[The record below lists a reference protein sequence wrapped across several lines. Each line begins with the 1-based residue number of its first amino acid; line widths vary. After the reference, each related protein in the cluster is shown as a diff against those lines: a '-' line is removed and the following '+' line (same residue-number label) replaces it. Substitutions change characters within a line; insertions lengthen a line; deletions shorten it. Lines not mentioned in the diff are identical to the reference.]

1 MDARTESEPTPMKNR
16 TTAER
21 TSEREL
27 VVTRT
32 INGPARIVFE
42 AWTKPELFK
51 QWWVPK
57 ATGMSLLSCELDVRV
72 GGGYRLV
79 FRHPASPEPFAFFG
93 KYLEVTPHSRLVWT
107 NDEGDE
113 GGAITT
119 VTFGEKAGKTLL
131 VVHDLYPS
139 KEALDAAIA
148 SGATSGMPEQLEQL
162 EEFLVTLGAGVGP
175 S

>member
-1 MDARTESEPTPMKNR
+1 MDARRESETTPMKNR
-16 TTAER
+16 TAVDR
-21 TSEREL
+21 KSEREL

-32 INGPARIVFE
+32 INGPARLVFE
-42 AWTKPELFK
+42 AWTKPELFQ

-57 ATGMSLLSCELDVRV
+57 SSGLTLLSCEMDVRV
-72 GGGYRLV
+72 GGKYRLLFAV
-79 FRHPASPEPFAFFG
+79 GAPEPMAVFG

-107 NDEGDE
+107 NEEGDD

-119 VTFGEKAGKTLL
+119 ATFEERGGKTLL

-148 SGATSGMPEQLEQL
+148 SGATSGVPVSLEQL
-162 EEFLVTLGAGVGP
+162 DEFLVTLSGSVGG